1 MNQTG
6 KTAFFFGL
14 LRILSGVYGILQ
26 PSDNSNG
33 WIMSDEG
40 LLSFPAREDIVY
52 SMTYL
57 GNTGNSDILKS
68 VSFESQD
75 AFAKFLSYQ
84 NLGSNSLRYPT

>member
-14 LRILSGVYGILQ
+14 LLILSGVYGILQ
-26 PSDNSNG
+26 LSDNSNG

-40 LLSFPAREDIVY
+40 LLSFPARGDIVY

-68 VSFESQD
+68 VSFES
-75 AFAKFLSYQ
+75 
-84 NLGSNSLRYPT
+84 